1 MLNLGIRDLNSRL
14 TLIGGILLGTAL
26 GGLEILAGRHCV
38 VLQPRKQGMHVNSH
52 GYPMLCRHGRTGK
65 SDKHQRPKS
74 IRNATTTR
82 QSLLLGGSL
91 RLVIVCFCMLNWA
104 HKDKEGARPIADHM
118 RKLVLVND
126 PIACLD
132 ADIVH

>member
-26 GGLEILAGRHCV
+26 GGLAVAGRHCV

-82 QSLLLGGSL
+82 QEPPPRRVTSFSYRMFLHVELGAQRQGGGQTD
-91 RLVIVCFCMLNWA
+91 CGPYE
-104 HKDKEGARPIADHM
+104 KTRP
-118 RKLVLVND
+118 RQ
-126 PIACLD
+126 
-132 ADIVH
+132 